1 MHERTFIASV
11 PAEMI
16 TLMPD
21 VLIIGIAFQF
31 ASESIV
37 TSSVGDDI
45 NVFKIA
51 QMYWSISS
59 PSVNAVLLMAEAQ
72 TEKRMICWD

>member
-1 MHERTFIASV
+1 
-11 PAEMI
+11 
-16 TLMPD
+16 MPD
-21 VLIIGIAFQF
+21 VLIIGIAFQL

-51 QMYWSISS
+51 HMYWSISS
-59 PSVNAVLLMAEAQ
+59 PSVNAGLLWTGHKNCYYYMVKKLA
-72 TEKRMICWD
+72 I

>member
-1 MHERTFIASV
+1 
-11 PAEMI
+11 
-16 TLMPD
+16 MPD
-21 VLIIGIAFQF
+21 VLIIGIAFQL

-59 PSVNAVLLMAEAQ
+59 PSVNAGLL
-72 TEKRMICWD
+72 